1 MSKKYRSF
9 PFTAPEQAWVT
20 GGKTKLTFTGFVET
34 SAEKG
39 KRTIIDGFEIFVRA
53 NVSVPQ
59 VAEDGGNI
67 FGQDLYRLIGSVTVE
82 QKDGVKRYDEITGDA
97 LRISNYALLG
107 WERTREHP
115 NIPFTDG
122 GLADV
127 PVTVLFSC
135 YVPLRK
141 EFSSAPGDYSM
152 PADVF
157 NFVRIKM
164 VENSDLVFSDYS
176 NAPGFVVNNAQY
188 WVSADCHAES
198 EAKTYAIDTIT
209 MADFETTSAVAA
221 QTKMN
226 MSGRPHDLLAYVPGS
241 HGGLPLTGLTEA
253 LVVDVYQQSQLVAP
267 DLVTR
272 YARERDVVQG
282 LAGTQGA
289 PWRTDPFVPEVSTP
303 DVPRALALLLSTG
316 NHPDEGPIRD
326 NLTIKIRSSSSP
338 GTLRLI
344 ARVLQPRSQKLDAA
358 QAKKFAATG
367 TTPDASGTTQAT
379 GTAKTVAPADAGY
392 FPAKLTR

>member
-1 MSKKYRSF
+1 MKKYRSF

-34 SAEKG
+34 TGESSR
-39 KRTIIDGFEIFVRA
+39 RTIIDGFEIFCRV
-53 NVSVPQ
+53 NLSVLDNSESG
-59 VAEDGGNI
+59 VALAGA
-67 FGQDLYRLIGSVTVE
+67 DLYRMFGSITVE

-97 LRISNYALLG
+97 LRIMNYAVLG
-107 WERTREHP
+107 WSRTREHP
-115 NIPFTDG
+115 DVPITDG

-127 PVTVLFSC
+127 PVTVLVSA

-141 EFSSAPGDYSM
+141 EFISHANDTAM

-157 NFVRIKM
+157 NFIRIKM
-164 VENSDLVFSDYS
+164 AENSDF
-176 NAPGFVVNNAQY
+176 PGSEDVVIHNAQY
-188 WVSADCHAES
+188 WVSADCHVEAE
-198 EAKTYAIDTIT
+198 AMTYAVDTIT
-209 MADFETTSAVAA
+209 MTDFETTSAVAA

-226 MSGRPHDLLAYVPGS
+226 MTGRPHDLIAYVPGYK
-241 HGGLPLTGLTEA
+241 GGLALTGLTEV

-282 LAGTQGA
+282 LAGSQGA
-289 PWRTDPFVPEVSTP
+289 PWRSDPFVPEVATP

-326 NLTIKIRSSSSP
+326 NLTIKVRSTSSP

-344 ARVLQPRSQKLDAA
+344 ARVLQQRSDKLDAA
-358 QAKKFAATG
+358 QAKKFSATG
-367 TTPDASGTTQAT
+367 VTPDASGTIAAT
-379 GTAKTVAPADAGY
+379 GNKSKTIAPRDAKF